1 MSFQVRIMA
10 PNGIIWDSD
19 AQEVILTTNTGQIGV
34 LTNHT
39 SLLTALDIGT
49 MKIRTSDSKWDT
61 LALMSGFA
69 VIKDNL
75 LTVIVSEAE
84 NGSDIN
90 PDEAQKQVD
99 LAKSYLEKSKGTKNE
114 VEANLGLKRAETRL
128 RASQSQ

>member
-1 MSFQVRIMA
+1 MTFQVKIMA
-10 PNGIIWDSD
+10 PSGIVWDSQ

-49 MKIRTSDSKWDT
+49 MKIRSSNTKWDT

-75 LTVIVSEAE
+75 VTIIVSEAE
-84 NGSDIN
+84 NGADIKI
-90 PDEAQKQVD
+90 DEAEAQVEA
-99 LAKSYLEKSKGTKNE
+99 AKAFLNSAKGTKNE
-114 VEANLGLKRAETRL
+114 IEANLALKRAETRL
-128 RASQSQ
+128 RASKN

>member
-1 MSFQVRIMA
+1 MTFQVKIMA
-10 PNGIIWDSD
+10 PSGIVWDSE

-49 MKIRTSDSKWDT
+49 MKIRSSNTKWDT

-75 LTVIVSEAE
+75 VTIIVSEAE
-84 NGSDIN
+84 NGADIKV
-90 PDEAQKQVD
+90 DEAEIQVEA
-99 LAKSYLEKSKGTKNE
+99 AKTFLNSAKGTKNE
-114 VEANLGLKRAETRL
+114 IEANLALKRAETRL
-128 RASQSQ
+128 RASKN

>member
-1 MSFQVRIMA
+1 MTFQVKIMA
-10 PNGIIWDSD
+10 PSGIVWDSQ

-49 MKIRTSDSKWDT
+49 MKIRSSNTKWDT

-75 LTVIVSEAE
+75 VTIIVSEAE
-84 NGSDIN
+84 NGADIKI
-90 PDEAQKQVD
+90 DEAEAQVEAAIAF
-99 LAKSYLEKSKGTKNE
+99 LNSAKGTKNE
-114 VEANLGLKRAETRL
+114 IEANLALKRAETRL
-128 RASQSQ
+128 RASKN